1 MTANTATGNK
11 MFDNA
16 YTYDRIGNILSLTND
31 AVATGP
37 NPIGGKYG
45 HGYTYDLFNRLT
57 TANSYWEYEEGNQDL
72 YTNELTLG
80 YGDMHR
86 ISYKNQEQLRDGN
99 IVPEH
104 SYFKDYA
111 YATGRNH
118 IQQITNN
125 GVSSGNYKYDLNGN
139 MRNITEPGLPVSTR
153 YFAWDEAN
161 RLKAVRKAD
170 ALVQHHL
177 YDANG
182 ERSHKGISNLFYM
195 GINGGPQGYDHYI
208 GNYQLYPSGYLTVGE
223 YDLVTKHY
231 YTGTQRIA
239 SRLAGDVTEF
249 HAAGES
255 GEYGQQTLG
264 LKDRQE
270 DDIKAA
276 FDQLK
281 LSAPAIWNVPGMV
294 PPCNQGEEEDELC
307 ACVFQHQCGD
317 GPIYFFHSDHLGS
330 STFLTDGSGQPYQFF
345 LNLPFGETMEEQFAL
360 TPNAWWK
367 TPYLFNGKEL
377 DSRTS
382 LYYYGA
388 RYYDPGLSVWLSVD
402 PLAEK
407 FPEWSSYIYTVNN
420 PIRYIDPDGKAAVE
434 GPGDPPIGAVIA
446 GTIKAGFLNL
456 LGFVQKYSNTPQG
469 YAMRAA
475 GLSHHFGVYKDNNS
489 PLGVSVGYKLRHGQ
503 TVLKDVGNAGFAAL
517 DLAPL
522 SPGKG
527 GVATFAKAPGFFGL
541 SNVDDIYRAARGLSV
556 NDRIAQYR
564 QLGSNFAE
572 LNDWTKNNKLSKL
585 NDRTIY
591 SDANG
596 MHYSLDTQHGHFEVL
611 NHKGEHKGSIK
622 FDGSDTGKGIQVDHS
637 IRIE

>member
-111 YATGRNH
+111 YTTGRNH

-125 GVSSGNYKYDLNGN
+125 GEPSGIYKYDLNGN
-139 MRNITEPGLPVSTR
+139 MRNITEPDLPVSTR

-255 GEYGQQTLG
+255 GEYGHQTLG

-307 ACVFQHQCGD
+307 ACVFQHQCGT

-360 TPNAWWK
+360 SPNVWWK

-377 DSRTS
+377 DARTS

-402 PLAEK
+402 PLAEDYAK
-407 FPEWSSYIYTVNN
+407 YTPYNFVMQN
-420 PIRYIDPDGKAAVE
+420 PIRLLDPDGMGVKSADDIIVGDQVWTPGAQWVGDENDFGAKAFTALNDLYKNIEAGNVSIKEHTGNVIMDFVGADKPTVSIVE
-434 GPGDPPIGAVIA
+434 QA
-446 GTIKAGFLNL
+446 
-456 LGFVQKYSNTPQG
+456 
-469 YAMRAA
+469 
-475 GLSHHFGVYKDNNS
+475 
-489 PLGVSVGYKLRHGQ
+489 
-503 TVLKDVGNAGFAAL
+503 
-517 DLAPL
+517 
-522 SPGKG
+522 PGKG
-527 GVATFAKAPGFFGL
+527 SESSPSGSQILWNPG
-541 SNVDDIYRAARGLSV
+541 DDIMIGPSDDGMNVPGILSSTTQLAHEFGHKWLNSFAPNTKKRFERIESFTTGDKEATHNSFILPMVENKFSRARGEGV
-556 NDRIAQYR
+556 RANYR
-564 QLGSNFAE
+564 GIYPNKEIYLEKTGLTGYGDYY
-572 LNDWTKNNKLSKL
+572 LNNNK
-585 NDRTIY
+585 
-591 SDANG
+591 
-596 MHYSLDTQHGHFEVL
+596 
-611 NHKGEHKGSIK
+611 
-622 FDGSDTGKGIQVDHS
+622 
-637 IRIE
+637 

>member
-37 NPIGGKYG
+37 NPIGGKFG

-111 YATGRNH
+111 YTTGRNH

-239 SRLAGDVTEF
+239 SRLAGDVTDF
-249 HAAGES
+249 HAANEV
-255 GEYGQQTLG
+255 GEYGVQTKLLDG
-264 LKDRQE
+264 RQKN
-270 DDIKAA
+270 DIKAA

-281 LSAPAIWNVPGMV
+281 LSYPAIWNVPGMV
-294 PPCNQGEEEDELC
+294 PPCNQGEEGDELC
-307 ACVFQHQCGD
+307 DCVFQHQCGT

-360 TPNAWWK
+360 SPNVWWK

-377 DSRTS
+377 DSKTS

-402 PLAEK
+402 PRAEK
-407 FPEWSSYIYTVNN
+407 YPEWSPYNYVLGN
-420 PIRYIDPDGKAAVE
+420 PIRNIDPHGDTVRVAVGNEFINYTPGMEYTGDNKFAQGVINSLNTMNSSEAGSEVLGSLVASENNYSFVNVVSTDKNGNPVE
-434 GPGDPPIGAVIA
+434 GVRFRKGENGGGTIEAGASNDVGTIAHELFHGYQIESGLNPATTAGEVGAYLFQDVVTLQAGVPFGSSASTNEYGMKYDAAHSNLLFNGFNDSDYISANIFFKFSSKNATGLYNRTKRTINTFPKPPIA
-446 GTIKAGFLNL
+446 KFLPA
-456 LGFVQKYSNTPQG
+456 FK
-469 YAMRAA
+469 
-475 GLSHHFGVYKDNNS
+475 
-489 PLGVSVGYKLRHGQ
+489 
-503 TVLKDVGNAGFAAL
+503 
-517 DLAPL
+517 
-522 SPGKG
+522 
-527 GVATFAKAPGFFGL
+527 
-541 SNVDDIYRAARGLSV
+541 
-556 NDRIAQYR
+556 
-564 QLGSNFAE
+564 
-572 LNDWTKNNKLSKL
+572 
-585 NDRTIY
+585 
-591 SDANG
+591 
-596 MHYSLDTQHGHFEVL
+596 
-611 NHKGEHKGSIK
+611 
-622 FDGSDTGKGIQVDHS
+622 
-637 IRIE
+637 